1 MEDYTKTIENLTK
14 KREYFYNMEF
24 YGISSDFSTAINV
37 IEKQQKYIKEL
48 EEKISIL
55 EASEEKGNA
64 E

>member
-37 IEKQQKYIKEL
+37 IEKQQQYIKEL

>member
-1 MEDYTKTIENLTK
+1 MEDYTKAIENLTK

-48 EEKISIL
+48 EEKIARL
-55 EASEEKGNA
+55 ETSEEKSGA

>member
-1 MEDYTKTIENLTK
+1 MEDYTKAIENLTK
-14 KREYFYNMEF
+14 KRDYFYNMEF

-55 EASEEKGNA
+55 EASEEKENA